1 LDNRLICGPD
11 GRYTI
16 DFDDFEKK
24 ASDPRARLFLLCSPH
39 NPTGRVWTREELEW
53 MSDLHLVQAPTQIC
67 SPSLVMV

>member
-53 MSDLHLVQAPTQIC
+53 MSEIC
-67 SPSLVMV
+67 LRHNVFFFV